1 MYAAPYY
8 SFIDLV
14 TDVTIEPGTV
24 YHMEG
29 FTVDVTRRHIIT
41 PQQTLNVRPKT
52 FSLLL
57 QFLENPLQV
66 LAKDLLLNKIW
77 DDVTVEE
84 QVLVQSIRELRQLFA
99 PLDIIQTHP
108 RKGYAW
114 IIPVEKLHQSPEL
127 NPIAKPAKVAKKT
140 AKAVTALG
148 VVVLLVLGIFSLK
161 NYVAEKPVSEN
172 IITVLPI
179 NNRMEGSNLLW
190 VRLGMMDQLIQ
201 SLQLSPNVQVFDA
214 PYVLHLLEVS
224 GVDDSNRV
232 QLVNRIF
239 EISGS
244 SLVVDLE
251 LSGSVNDYRLL
262 YRLFT
267 PTDQSSGVIM
277 ENQLDKVVENLAKVI
292 ATKTD
297 ARLDLSHLNA
307 EFNSS
312 LIAEA
317 VEKGNQGETA
327 AAIALLN
334 SAVTIEPDNVLAY
347 QLLIESAHYQQDWPS
362 VISNAK
368 KVIAVAEQH
377 QYARTHVFYYLLAS
391 AELAQGDVEQAR
403 HYLFIA
409 QELAEQAFD
418 SLYQAYIASLWG
430 DIALKTGDVH
440 TAEISYQRAMKHH
453 QAIACPIGMS
463 LVHRKLIELY
473 SSQKKN
479 DLLMEQRSQLKQLIE
494 KHKLLIELP
503 QLVGN

>member
-1 MYAAPYY
+1 M
-8 SFIDLV
+8 
-14 TDVTIEPGTV
+14 TIEHNIV
-24 YHMEG
+24 YRTEG
-29 FTVDVTRRHIIT
+29 FTVNVTHRQIIT
-41 PQQTLNVRPKT
+41 PQQTHNVRPKT

-66 LAKDLLLNKIW
+66 LSKDLLLKQIW
-77 DDVTVEE
+77 DDVAVEE

-99 PLDIIQTHP
+99 PLDVIQTHP

-114 IIPVEKLHQSPEL
+114 IVPVEKLQLPVE
-127 NPIAKPAKVAKKT
+127 PVTAEKPVTTPVKIP
-140 AKAVTALG
+140 KAIIALG
-148 VVVLLVLGIFSLK
+148 VVVLLVLGSFAIK
-161 NYVAEKPVSEN
+161 HYVKTESISEN
-172 IITVLPI
+172 IITVLPV

-190 VRLGMMDQLIQ
+190 VRLGIMDQLIQ
-201 SLQLSPNVQVFDA
+201 SLQLSPNVQVFDV
-214 PYVLHLLEVS
+214 PYVLHLLQIS
-224 GVDDSNRV
+224 GVDTDNRV
-232 QLVNRIF
+232 QLANRIF

-277 ENQLDKVVENLAKVI
+277 ENQLDKVVEALARVI

-317 VEKGNQGETA
+317 VEKGNQGQSVA
-327 AAIALLN
+327 ATALLN
-334 SAVTIEPDNVLAY
+334 TAITIEPDNFLAY
-347 QLLIESAHYQQDWPS
+347 QLLLESAYYQQDWPG
-362 VISNAK
+362 VINNAK

-377 QYARTHVFYYLLAS
+377 QYARTYVFYYLLAS

-409 QELAEQAFD
+409 QELAEEAFD

-440 TAEISYQRAMKHH
+440 MAEISYQRAMKHH

-479 DLLMEQRSQLKQLIE
+479 ELLMEQRSQLKQLIE
-494 KHKLLIELP
+494 KHKLPIELP
-503 QLVGN
+503 ILVGN

>member
-1 MYAAPYY
+1 M
-8 SFIDLV
+8 
-14 TDVTIEPGTV
+14 TIEHNIV
-24 YHMEG
+24 YRMEG
-29 FTVDVTRRHIIT
+29 FTVNVTRRQIIT
-41 PQQTLNVRPKT
+41 PQQTHNVRPKT

-66 LAKDLLLNKIW
+66 LSKDLLLNKIW
-77 DDVTVEE
+77 DDVAVEE

-99 PLDIIQTHP
+99 PLDVIQTHP

-114 IIPVEKLHQSPEL
+114 VIPVEKLQLPLE
-127 NPIAKPAKVAKKT
+127 PVAAQKPVT
-140 AKAVTALG
+140 APVKIPTAFIALG
-148 VVVLLVLGIFSLK
+148 VVALLVLGVFAVK
-161 NYVAEKPVSEN
+161 HYVKTEPVSDN
-172 IITVLPI
+172 VITVLPV
-179 NNRMEGSNLLW
+179 NNRMDGSNLSW

-201 SLQLSPNVQVFDA
+201 SLQLSPNVQVFDV
-214 PYVLHLLEVS
+214 PYVLNLLQLS
-224 GVDDSNRV
+224 AVDTNDRL
-232 QLVNRIF
+232 QLANRIF

-251 LSGSVNDYRLL
+251 LSGYVNDYRLL

-277 ENQLDKVVENLAKVI
+277 ENQLGKVVEKLANII

-317 VEKGNQGETA
+317 VEKASQGQSA
-327 AAIALLN
+327 AATALLN
-334 SAVTIEPDNVLAY
+334 TAVTIEPDNFLAY
-347 QLLIESAHYQQDWPS
+347 QLLIESAHYQQDWPGA
-362 VISNAK
+362 ISHAK

-377 QYARTHVFYYLLAS
+377 QFARTYVFYYLLAS

-409 QELAEQAFD
+409 QELAEDAFD
-418 SLYQAYIASLWG
+418 SLYQAYVASLWG
-430 DIALKTGDVH
+430 DIAVETGDLQA
-440 TAEISYQRAMKHH
+440 AEISYQRAMKHY
-453 QAIACPIGMS
+453 QAITCPIGMV

-473 SSQKKN
+473 ASQKKN
-479 DLLMEQRSQLKQLIE
+479 ELLLEHRSQLKQLIE
-494 KHKLLIELP
+494 KHKLPMELP
-503 QLVGN
+503 ALVGN